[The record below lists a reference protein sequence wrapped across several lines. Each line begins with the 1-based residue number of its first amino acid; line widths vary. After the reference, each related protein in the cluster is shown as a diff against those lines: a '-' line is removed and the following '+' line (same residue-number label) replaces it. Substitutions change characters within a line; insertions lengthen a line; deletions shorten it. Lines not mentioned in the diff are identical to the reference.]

1 MKYTRLY
8 TDSGG
13 ETHFEDVDVD
23 FSLRGRAGDQAP
35 ALDAKALQFQ
45 RTKGEQNA
53 VDWHTAPRS
62 QFIIQVSGATEGEVS
77 DGDVRR
83 FGPGTIILVED
94 TTGKGHI
101 TRTVDDGTEERV
113 MLFVHLTE

>member
-8 TDSGG
+8 TDPGG
-13 ETHFEDVDVD
+13 ETHFEDIDVD

-35 ALDAKALQFQ
+35 PFEAKALQFQ

-62 QFIIQVSGATEGEVS
+62 QFIIQVSGGTEREVS
-77 DGDVRR
+77 DGEVRR
-83 FGPGTIILVED
+83 FGPRTIILVED

-101 TRTVDDGTEERV
+101 TRTIDDGTEERV